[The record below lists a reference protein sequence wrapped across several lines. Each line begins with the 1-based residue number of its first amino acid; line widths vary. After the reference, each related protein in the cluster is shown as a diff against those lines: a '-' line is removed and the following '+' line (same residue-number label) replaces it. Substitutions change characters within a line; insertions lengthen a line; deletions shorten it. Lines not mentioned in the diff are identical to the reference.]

1 MIKKTIALILE
12 WIPIISAP
20 VSYILVMSASDSNL
34 IRRLIAVTLL
44 LAFLGFIFAII
55 GRKLA
60 KEDRAVRVLSI
71 IDRLATVYVIVF
83 YVIAIFSFGL

>member
-1 MIKKTIALILE
+1 MIKKKIALILE

-20 VSYILVMSASDSNL
+20 VSYILVMSASDSDL
-34 IRRLIAVTLL
+34 IRRVISITML

-60 KEDRAVRVLSI
+60 KEDRAVRILSI
-71 IDRLATVYVIVF
+71 LDRLATVYVIVF

>member
-44 LAFLGFIFAII
+44 LAFLGFVFAII

-60 KEDRAVRVLSI
+60 KEDRAVRILSI

>member
-1 MIKKTIALILE
+1 MIKKKLAFILE

-20 VSYILVMSASDSNL
+20 VSYILVMSASDSDL
-34 IRRLIAVTLL
+34 IRRVISITML

-60 KEDRAVRVLSI
+60 KEDRAVRILSI
-71 IDRLATVYVIVF
+71 LDRLATVYVIVF